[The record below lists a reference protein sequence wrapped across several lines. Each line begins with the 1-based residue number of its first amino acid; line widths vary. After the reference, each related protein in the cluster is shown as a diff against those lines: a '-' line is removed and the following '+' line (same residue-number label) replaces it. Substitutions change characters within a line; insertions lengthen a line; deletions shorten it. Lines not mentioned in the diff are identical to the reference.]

1 MFTALHQLAQSAPLL
16 VSIAAEGENLRV
28 TVSATSTGKTGPAVH
43 PLVLVGAPDELDR
56 DFAQAVQIF
65 EPSALPLLEQA
76 RAAANANGNKDKA
89 AAKAPKSSG
98 SGSSKDAA
106 TTAGNATKRGPGR
119 PPKNAAANPPEKT
132 DTSSDSDSS
141 GPDGEHSGAAEV
153 DPRQMS
159 LVDTEAGGTE
169 AAAPTEPVA
178 GAAEASAEPS
188 ATPSSTDPRNTG
200 LDLPI

>member
-89 AAKAPKSSG
+89 AAKTAKS

-106 TTAGNATKRGPGR
+106 TAAGTATKRGPGR

-132 DTSSDSDSS
+132 DASSDTDSS
-141 GPDGEHSGAAEV
+141 GPDGEQSGAPEV

-159 LVDTEAGGTE
+159 LVDTEAAGTE
-169 AAAPTEPVA
+169 AAAPSEPVA
-178 GAAEASAEPS
+178 GATEASAEPS